1 MIRDNFWDSLKFL
14 LIFLVVYGHM
24 IETYS
29 FEGSFNQA
37 MYNFIYVFHM
47 PLFIFISGRF
57 SHVKDRVKYRKSL
70 VRLLETYFVFQMIR
84 CMKPLVYDPSLSFN
98 LNLFLPKG
106 TMWYLACLLIYRMFI
121 YIMPSQILER
131 YSLLIIMLG
140 FSFGIAWGFI
150 PISASQR
157 TVAFFPFFMMGYY
170 SVNIDWKRFCSII
183 SPSFAIVTVL
193 LFFSLLFFLF
203 NYSIDC
209 FVYMD
214 RSYYQPSISYSSI
227 YLFVARCT
235 LYLLATTMS
244 VLIMRLVLLRGVF
257 PQLGSKTLFIYM
269 YHTFIVLALR
279 LLITKGYVMQD
290 NILLFLYSIA
300 IVVFLVFLSRFA
312 FFTIL
317 LNPFSFII
325 NKWKR

>member
-1 MIRDNFWDSLKFL
+1 M
-14 LIFLVVYGHM
+14 
-24 IETYS
+24 
-29 FEGSFNQA
+29 
-37 MYNFIYVFHM
+37 
-47 PLFIFISGRF
+47 
-57 SHVKDRVKYRKSL
+57 
-70 VRLLETYFVFQMIR
+70 
-84 CMKPLVYDPSLSFN
+84 
-98 LNLFLPKG
+98 
-106 TMWYLACLLIYRMFI
+106 
-121 YIMPSQILER
+121 
-131 YSLLIIMLG
+131 
-140 FSFGIAWGFI
+140 
-150 PISASQR
+150 
-157 TVAFFPFFMMGYY
+157 
-170 SVNIDWKRFCSII
+170 
-183 SPSFAIVTVL
+183 
-193 LFFSLLFFLF
+193 FFSLLFFLF

-300 IVVFLVFLSRFA
+300 IVVFLVYMSRFA